1 MTINITNGTV
11 YRQNDGSGALVE
23 DAPPPTGDSGGTPE
37 FAWSAPGGLANGNS
51 ITVTSSTQTFAQ
63 PEKQIFL
70 GFGMGWLQSQSDG
83 TPFADITVGSESFEY
98 EDAPGSE
105 RRFVQTVNGVK
116 VLRSFLRQSGT
127 DLPAAGGMINW
138 DTGAELTPTRNA
150 YMFSRARCTVATSPN
165 TQLQW
170 KQDRIRVDR
179 NFDGIDQNTIYITE
193 TGTGDGS
200 WKRVNTTGSG
210 ADKGFETQTP
220 THNGKWNSFG
230 FVWKP
235 NTPDASD
242 GDIYAHSFETGDTGF
257 LRDRP
262 QNSDTTYPVS
272 VISSGSA
279 ARPRWVMNQDYI
291 GNNTTARDITIERTD
306 MYWKVNGDLFLL
318 ADSDN
323 LANCTDHPIP
333 LVPTSFN
340 GSSSWT
346 FNLWLGLMTSYTGK
360 YIHRLDN
367 MLNPLQV
374 VAL

>member
-1 MTINITNGTV
+1 MPPITFDFSSFPGGVTEGGV
-11 YRQNDGSGALVE
+11 G
-23 DAPPPTGDSGGTPE
+23 GDSGGTSA
-37 FAWSAPGGLANGNS
+37 FAWSAPDGLANGNE
-51 ITVTSSTQTFAQ
+51 ITVTSDTQTFAQ
-63 PEKQIFL
+63 PEKQIYL
-70 GFGMGWLQSQSDG
+70 GFGMGWLYSQADG
-83 TPFADITVGSESFEY
+83 EPFADIIVGDESFVY

-105 RRFVQTVNGVK
+105 RRFVQTVSGIK
-116 VLRSFLRQSGT
+116 VLRSLLRESGT
-127 DLPAAGGMINW
+127 DLPGAGGMINW
-138 DTGAELTPTRNA
+138 DTGAELTQTRNA
-150 YMFSRARCTVATSPN
+150 YMFSRARCTVATNPN

-170 KQDRIRVDR
+170 KQDRIRSEV

-193 TGTGDGS
+193 TGTGDAS
-200 WKRVNTTGSG
+200 WKRVNATGSG
-210 ADKGFETQTP
+210 ADKGFETPAP
-220 THNGKWNSFG
+220 THNGVWTSFG

-242 GDIYAHSFETGDTGF
+242 GDVYSHCFETGDTGF

-279 ARPRWVMNQDYI
+279 ARPRWLMNQDYI

-318 ADSDN
+318 ADSVD
-323 LANCTDHPIP
+323 LSTCTQHPIP
-333 LVPTSFN
+333 LIPTAFN
-340 GSSSWT
+340 GAGSWT
-346 FNLWLGLMTSYTGK
+346 FNLWLGMMDNYTGK
-360 YIHRLDN
+360 YIHRLDS